1 MPELVRITAPAVEPV
16 TLDEVKAHC
25 AIDDPAHDGLLAELI
40 AAATGRLDGA
50 AGLLGRCLITQAWR
64 YTFARFPS
72 GEIILPLPPCQS
84 VDAITYTDPAGAAQV
99 LAPADYRVIGLGG
112 TTTARIRPAPGAR
125 WPSTGDDPEAVAVTF
140 TAGYG
145 AAPADV
151 PAAIRVAIKMDVAT
165 IFAYRESVAA
175 GGLAEAPHGAAALVT
190 NYKVW
195 SF

>member
-16 TLDEVKAHC
+16 TLAEVKAHC

-99 LAPADYRVIGLGG
+99 LPAADYRVSGLGG
-112 TTTARIRPAPGAR
+112 TTTARIRPAPGTT
-125 WPSTGDDPEAVAVTF
+125 WPSTGDDPEAVAVSF

-145 AAPADV
+145 AAPAG
-151 PAAIRVAIKMDVAT
+151 R
-165 IFAYRESVAA
+165 A
-175 GGLAEAPHGAAALVT
+175 GRDPRRDQDGRGQPVRLPRKRRRRRPCRGAARGAELIA